1 MPSDSTLLAV
11 ANVTCR
17 FGGLVAL
24 ENVSLSVREGEIVGL
39 IGPNG
44 AGKTTLFNIIAG
56 ATRPTTGEVL
66 LDGHNITGLKPHQ
79 RSRRGLARTFQITQ
93 PFVDMTVE
101 ETVMVGALR
110 FGGSFA
116 QPRARVQPILEVIG
130 LQAKRDVLA
139 RGLSTGQRKRLELG
153 RALATEPTLLLM
165 DEVTG
170 GVDQPSI
177 PGLLALV
184 QSLKALGKTVVV
196 IEHNMR
202 VIRGLADR
210 LLFLNRGRLIVEGRP
225 EEVITNPD
233 VIELYLG
240 TSDVADR

>member
-1 MPSDSTLLAV
+1 MSSDSTLLAV

-101 ETVMVGALR
+101 ENVMVGALR

-116 QPRARVQPILEVIG
+116 QRRARVQPILEVIG
-130 LQAKRDVLA
+130 LQDKRDVLA